1 MFWFIVAMLI
11 GEYCLALVVKMVF
24 GLKFEPLIVPIVT
37 VVVGVAAFFVLM
49 LFMLFKAFSGG

>member
-49 LFMLFKAFSGG
+49 LYMLFKAFSGG

>member
-11 GEYCLALVVKMVF
+11 GVYCLAVVVKAVF

-37 VVVGVAAFFVLM
+37 VVVGFAAFFVLM
-49 LFMLFKAFSGG
+49 LFILFKAFSGG